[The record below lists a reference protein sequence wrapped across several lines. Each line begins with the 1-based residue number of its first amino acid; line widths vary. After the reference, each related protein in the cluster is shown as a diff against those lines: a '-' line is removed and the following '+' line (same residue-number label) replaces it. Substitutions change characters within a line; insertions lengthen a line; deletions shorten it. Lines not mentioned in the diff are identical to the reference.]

1 MYVWRLSSKPCY
13 LVPSAL
19 WVFIQSFTIN
29 CGLCWQIFA
38 QFLNIFSSFPKTDWK
53 KRKKIESSNYI
64 LAFSQLCSI
73 WKIILS
79 FCETQWLIYHFVMIC
94 SFLLLSC
101 GSSFFYVIAFQV
113 IQTYNRYSAVPHKL
127 LIGKRL
133 AQCLHPALPSGVHLK
148 VLEAYDLIFTQIG
161 ANCLA
166 QDLFIYTSGLFPLLS
181 QASMSVKPVL
191 LDLYETHLLPLRNKL
206 YPGLSGFLLAL
217 LPGIEEV
224 SEYTER

>member
-1 MYVWRLSSKPCY
+1 MPYGFLFKILQLITVYANKYS
-13 LVPSAL
+13 
-19 WVFIQSFTIN
+19 QSFF
-29 CGLCWQIFA
+29 LDIF
-38 QFLNIFSSFPKTDWK
+38 
-53 KRKKIESSNYI
+53 
-64 LAFSQLCSI
+64 
-73 WKIILS
+73 LS
-79 FCETQWLIYHFVMIC
+79 FTFWHCHN
-94 SFLLLSC
+94 LLSLKNNSKFLWDQLRKVIC
-101 GSSFFYVIAFQV
+101 HFLIRSFFFLSCRSSFFSVITFQV
-113 IQTYNRYSAVPHKL
+113 IQTYSRYSAVPRKL

-148 VLEAYDLIFTQIG
+148 ALESYDLIFTQIG
-161 ANCLA
+161 ANRLA

-191 LDLYETHLLPLRNKL
+191 LDLYETHLLPLRKKL